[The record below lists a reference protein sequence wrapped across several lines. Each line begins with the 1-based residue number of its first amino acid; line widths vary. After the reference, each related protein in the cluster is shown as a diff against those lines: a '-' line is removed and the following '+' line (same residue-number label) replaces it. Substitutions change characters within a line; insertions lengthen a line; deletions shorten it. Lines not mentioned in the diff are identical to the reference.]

1 MECSTKIFE
10 EGALGLKAQMATVTG
25 CLVVAFKG
33 EHLQN
38 PKKLGG
44 DLHTLNLATHGA
56 IARAVLAGDLESKPG
71 SSLLLTATDA
81 WASSGL
87 KAERLLLLSMG
98 ESPKAS
104 KNSEKSHAADFA
116 KWLQAGLKVLVA
128 TPAKDALWVFEEL
141 LAKDALSQVRLLTQ
155 FAREQLYKFG
165 VRHPQFKTKPA
176 EKGPKLAKL
185 AIASL
190 AKNSKALQK
199 AVAEGLAIAN
209 GMDLTK
215 DLGNLPPNICT
226 PSYLAQTAKKL
237 AKDFGLK
244 VDVLGRKEIEALKMG
259 AFLAVTQGS
268 IAPPQF
274 IVLRHQGGAVKEA
287 PVVLVGKGIT
297 FDTGGISLKP
307 GEGMDEMKYDMCGA
321 ASVLGTMRAIGE
333 LKLKRNVI
341 AVIPTCENMPSG
353 HATRPGDI
361 VTSMS
366 GQTIE
371 ILNTDAEGR
380 LILCDAL
387 TYVERFK
394 PAAVID
400 IATLTGAC
408 VIALGAVHSGLF
420 SDDDALAEGLLGAGR
435 QSQDTVWRMPLD
447 TAYQDQL
454 KSNFADMANIGGR
467 PAGSVTAAC
476 FLSRYTEK
484 YTWAHLDIAGTA
496 WKSGAAKGATGRPV
510 PLLVNYLLT

>member
-1 MECSTKIFE
+1 MEFVSKVFP
-10 EGALGLKAQMATVTG
+10 EGQKGQQALFAHASDCLVIAFDAQLIKNSKKPAGILAEIDHITHGSVVRALQAKDLEAKAGSHALILGNDSWLAQGLKAQ
-25 CLVVAFKG
+25 
-33 EHLQN
+33 
-38 PKKLGG
+38 
-44 DLHTLNLATHGA
+44 
-56 IARAVLAGDLESKPG
+56 
-71 SSLLLTATDA
+71 
-81 WASSGL
+81 
-87 KAERLLLLSMG
+87 RLLLLSMG
-98 ESPKAS
+98 LAKEV
-104 KNSEKSHAADFA
+104 KNEGHVKTLSTAIKTLAQTSA
-116 KWLQAGLKVLVA
+116 KQITWHFDQL
-128 TPAKDALWVFEEL
+128 PAKDALFKIRQLVQ
-141 LAKDALSQVRLLTQ
+141 LSREHTYR
-155 FAREQLYKFG
+155 FGARYPKL
-165 VRHPQFKTKPA
+165 KTKA
-176 EKGPKLAKL
+176 QDAQLGMTHLVLA
-185 AIASL
+185 SS
-190 AKNSKALQK
+190 SKTQK
-199 AVAEGLAIAN
+199 AYAQAMKEGLAIAN

-226 PSYLAQTAKKL
+226 PTYLAQTAKQL
-237 AKDFGLK
+237 AKDFALK
-244 VDVLGRKEIEALKMG
+244 VEVLGRKEIEALKMG

-268 IAPPQF
+268 VTPPQF
-274 IVLRHQGGAVKEA
+274 IVIRHQGASSKEA

-321 ASVLGTMRAIGE
+321 ASVLGTMRAIAE

-341 AVIPTCENMPSG
+341 GVIPTCENMPSG

-420 SDDDALAEGLLGAGR
+420 SRDDDLAENLLSAGR
-435 QSQDTVWRMPLD
+435 QAQDTAWRMPLD
-447 TAYQDQL
+447 AAYQEQL

-476 FLSRYTEK
+476 FLARYTEA
-484 YTWAHLDIAGTA
+484 YPWAHLDIAGTA

-510 PLLVNYLLT
+510 PLLVNYLLAH